1 MTQNF
6 WGHIK
11 IERAAALFYYEPH
24 SDVSRIILSLKYLNH
39 PETGEIMGRIL
50 AEEFMRDDFF
60 EGIDVIV
67 PVPLARKR
75 QHSRGYN
82 QSFEIAYGI
91 SKATKIPIVNN
102 AIRRKNFKKSQTKM
116 NRWQRMDN
124 VRDEF
129 ILKNKKGLSNKHIL
143 IVDDVV
149 TTGATVIS
157 CANELSKCGGVRFS
171 VISLGF
177 TH

>member
-1 MTQNF
+1 
-6 WGHIK
+6 
-11 IERAAALFYYEPH
+11 
-24 SDVSRIILSLKYLNH
+24 
-39 PETGEIMGRIL
+39 
-50 AEEFMRDDFF
+50 
-60 EGIDVIV
+60 V

-75 QHSRGYN
+75 QRSRGYN

-91 SKATKIPIVNN
+91 SKATKIPLVNN
-102 AIRRKNFKKSQTKM
+102 AIKRKNFKKSQTKM

-129 ILKNKKGLSNKHIL
+129 IMKKGCCLANKHIL

-157 CANELSKCGGVRFS
+157 CANELSKCGGVKFS
-171 VISLGF
+171 VLSLGF
-177 TH
+177 TR